1 MTRRVTKDAG
11 TFTRYTAL
19 VIDEL
24 IDEGIDE
31 VIDEGIDEVMAR
43 YRVTQSRSQWT
54 PTTPKISTK
63 FSSPVQVPAYD
74 MHDDR
79 SGTYSTGKRLM
90 SRTMPLL
97 APTRLKK
104 SMVIDV
110 DRY

>member
-1 MTRRVTKDAG
+1 MAASTTAKMTRRVTKDAG

-19 VIDEL
+19 VIDE
-24 IDEGIDE
+24 
-31 VIDEGIDEVMAR
+31 VDEGIDEVMAR